1 MATRAAM
8 ASLARVA
15 LAETPAARI
24 VPRRGMASGGGT
36 FLLSLPFLFLFVP
49 HLESHLN
56 CTDLSLLG
64 SQFHVLK
71 MGCRLLGTI

>member
-8 ASLARVA
+8 ASMVRVA

-36 FLLSLPFLFLFVP
+36 FLSSLPFLFFFP
-49 HLESHLN
+49 PFEIIP
-56 CTDLSLLG
+56 
-64 SQFHVLK
+64 
-71 MGCRLLGTI
+71 RLIIYSFL